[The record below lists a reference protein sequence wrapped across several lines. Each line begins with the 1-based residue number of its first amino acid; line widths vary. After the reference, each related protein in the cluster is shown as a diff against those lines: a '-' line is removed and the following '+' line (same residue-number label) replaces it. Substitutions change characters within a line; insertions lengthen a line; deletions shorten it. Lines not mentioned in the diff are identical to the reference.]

1 MIYILFLVNTLLMSA
16 GQLLF
21 KKSAL
26 YISTH
31 SSLTL
36 IQSYILNPWFYL
48 AITCFA
54 LSTIVWVKILM
65 AMKLVT
71 AYPIALGIAYS
82 VTAIGSFML
91 FNESLRP
98 LNLIGIT
105 IVMLGIFLISIK

>member
-1 MIYILFLVNTLLMSA
+1 
-16 GQLLF
+16 
-21 KKSAL
+21 
-26 YISTH
+26 
-31 SSLTL
+31 
-36 IQSYILNPWFYL
+36 
-48 AITCFA
+48 
-54 LSTIVWVKILM
+54 M